1 MNTPHFA
8 AVLSYG
14 LFFTIFSTPALSAV
28 TLFALSALLSQQ
40 NFSIGSIENIIMT

>member
-14 LFFTIFSTPALSAV
+14 LFFTIFSTPALSA
-28 TLFALSALLSQQ
+28 LLSQQ
-40 NFSIGSIENIIMT
+40 NFSVGSIENIIMT